1 MTLLI
6 HDELPDLPM
15 RLRHQ
20 PVIGDDGDETLPR
33 QRASRKAIAATLA
46 AVPAAAVEEDDHRQA
61 IALLGVFGHPDI
73 ERLARPAAIGLRSEE
88 HTSELQSLMRISY
101 AGLRLQKTTIT

>member
-1 MTLLI
+1 
-6 HDELPDLPM
+6 M

-20 PVIGDDGDETLPR
+20 PVIGVDGDETLPR

-73 ERLARPAAIGLRSEE
+73 ERLARPAAIGRVDRKSVVYGKMVAVRVDLGGR
-88 HTSELQSLMRISY
+88 RII
-101 AGLRLQKTTIT
+101 KNKKK